1 MPKVRQWIRFRIAVP
16 ICHRYT
22 ARGSGWFLVV
32 RQSYACLI
40 LASPLAYARGYI
52 TYRSPTVPTTM
63 LHTISSCVP
72 TTTLHT
78 NRHVPT
84 TTLHTNRHVCPRRH
98 CIQIAMRAHDD
109 IAYLKSPCVPTTTLH
124 TQNRRVCP
132 RRHCIQIAVCA
143 HNDIAYKSPCVPTTT
158 LHTKSPGRPPA
169 FVAPRV
175 SKGTYREFKYAIR
188 LAISVCESR
197 GQGIC

>member
-84 TTLHTNRHVCPRRH
+84 TTLHTNRHACPRRH
-98 CIQIAMRAHDD
+98 CIPKIAVCAHDD
-109 IAYLKSPCVPTTTLH
+109 IAYKSPCVPTTTLH

-132 RRHCIQIAVCA
+132 QRHCIEIAVCA
-143 HNDIAYKSPCVPTTT
+143 HNDIAYKSPCGPTTT
-158 LHTKSPGRPPA
+158 LRTNRHVCPQRHCIPNRQDGRQH
-169 FVAPRV
+169 FQPR
-175 SKGTYREFKYAIR
+175 A
-188 LAISVCESR
+188 
-197 GQGIC
+197 